1 MTAKEYMEIA
11 KRKGNERVCELI
23 KFLQD
28 NGYDYSE
35 FDIGVLVS
43 GHIRP
48 VSYTHLEEGASDSI
62 SLMYSIQDTSI
73 MP

>member
-28 NGYDYSE
+28 NGYDYSV

-43 GHIRP
+43 GHIRQEVANCRTP
-48 VSYTHLEEGASDSI
+48 THGKAC
-62 SLMYSIQDTSI
+62 
-73 MP
+73 